1 MENANSRFEE
11 VQQTVDEVTVIM
23 QSNLSRVE
31 ERSGKLEDLDTRA
44 EHLRTQSKKFLKTA
58 VKLNQRRKWWQSLKM
73 KVLLVAI
80 VLVLVLAVIIIIA
93 VVSSGGTNT
102 QAPIQHMAMTTPS
115 GTLSVG
121 EGGKE

>member
-1 MENANSRFEE
+1 MENADSRFEE
-11 VQQTVDEVTVIM
+11 VQQTVDEVKVIM

-31 ERSGKLEDLDTRA
+31 ERSGKLEELDTRA
-44 EHLRTQSKKFLKTA
+44 DLLRTQSKKFSKTA
-58 VKLNQRRKWWQSLKM
+58 VKVKQRKWWQNLRM

-102 QAPIQHMAMTTPS
+102 QEPIQHMAMTTPS